1 LEATGTP
8 STSARETKEIM
19 EGRAGFDNTGNAV
32 EPRLQ
37 SPGSVLELVRS
48 VFVPANPIF
57 RTVNYIPSFLLVI

>member
-1 LEATGTP
+1 M
-8 STSARETKEIM
+8 M